1 VTKELGKARAL
12 TGILAAQSAEMRAKG
27 AALIQQA
34 DRLLCESWNERMWSD
49 GEPIDPSPTIDQAI
63 NGGFP
68 CWKSSVHGARRRT
81 TSIWQLLST
90 RRPPSCTILQAVC
103 AAASA
108 PRTGGVRRRPCS
120 NLIGSCF
127 TPEWRSRLR
136 SQQESLTL
144 AYSNHERTPKV
155 QTATAYLETLNP
167 EQRRAVEHGPAGGL
181 ASPPLL
187 VIAGAGS
194 GKTNTLAHRVAH
206 LIVQGAD
213 PRRILL
219 MTFSRRAASEMTKR
233 VERIARKVLGDNAGI
248 MTDALTWAGTYHGI
262 GARLLRE
269 YAEQIGLDPAFT
281 IHDREDSA
289 DLMNLV
295 RHEKGFSK
303 TESRF
308 PTKGACLSI
317 YSRCVNAEM
326 PIEQVIGTS
335 YPWCAGWAAELK
347 ELFAAYVEAK
357 QKQNV
362 LDYDDLLLYWAQM
375 VGDAGFAD
383 DIGGRFDHVL
393 VDEYQDTN
401 RLQSSILLALKPGG
415 RGLTVVGDDAQ
426 SIYSFRAATVR
437 NILDFPNQF
446 SPPANIITLDRNY
459 RSTQT
464 ILAAANGVISLS
476 KERFTKNLWTERTS
490 GAKPQLVTVRDEADQ
505 ARFIVERILENRE
518 SGTLLKEQA
527 VLFRTSSHSGPL
539 EIELTRRNI
548 PFVKFGGLKFLD
560 AAHIKDMLAL
570 LRFVENPR
578 DRVAGFRLLHLL
590 PGIGSA
596 TAQRVLDHMAE
607 AADPITALA
616 GIPTPPRTGDD
627 WKGFVETLGN
637 LRYSEWPVD
646 LERARLWYEPHLDRI
661 HEDAETRRADLLQLE
676 QIASGYPSRERFL
689 TELTLDPPDATSD
702 QAGVPLLDE
711 DYLILSTIHSAKGQ
725 EWKSVYLL
733 NVVDG
738 CMPSDL
744 GAGTSAEI
752 EEERRLLYVAMTRA
766 KDDLHLVVPQR
777 FFVHGQHAQGDR
789 HLYASRTRFIPE
801 KLLGLFERTAWPFVP
816 AGTGARTA
824 GPGPRVDIGARM
836 RGMWR

>member
-1 VTKELGKARAL
+1 
-12 TGILAAQSAEMRAKG
+12 M
-27 AALIQQA
+27 
-34 DRLLCESWNERMWSD
+34 
-49 GEPIDPSPTIDQAI
+49 
-63 NGGFP
+63 
-68 CWKSSVHGARRRT
+68 
-81 TSIWQLLST
+81 
-90 RRPPSCTILQAVC
+90 
-103 AAASA
+103 
-108 PRTGGVRRRPCS
+108 
-120 NLIGSCF
+120 NLI
-127 TPEWRSRLR
+127 
-136 SQQESLTL
+136 
-144 AYSNHERTPKV
+144 
-155 QTATAYLETLNP
+155 
-167 EQRRAVEHGPAGGL
+167 
-181 ASPPLL
+181 
-187 VIAGAGS
+187 
-194 GKTNTLAHRVAH
+194 
-206 LIVQGAD
+206 
-213 PRRILL
+213 
-219 MTFSRRAASEMTKR
+219 
-233 VERIARKVLGDNAGI
+233 
-248 MTDALTWAGTYHGI
+248 
-262 GARLLRE
+262 
-269 YAEQIGLDPAFT
+269 
-281 IHDREDSA
+281 
-289 DLMNLV
+289 

-308 PTKGACLSI
+308 PTKGTCLSI

-326 PIEQVIGTS
+326 QIEHVIGTS
-335 YPWCAGWAAELK
+335 HPWCSGWAAELK

-375 VGDAGFAD
+375 VADTNLAD

-415 RGLTVVGDDAQ
+415 HGLTVVGDDAQ

-437 NILDFPNQF
+437 NILDFPGQF
-446 SPPANIITLDRNY
+446 SPAAKIITLDRNY

-464 ILAAANGVISLS
+464 ILAAANGVIGLA
-476 KERFTKNLWTERTS
+476 KERFTKNLWTERAS
-490 GAKPQLVTVRDEADQ
+490 AAKPQLVSVRDEADQ

-607 AADPITALA
+607 GADPITALRTL
-616 GIPTPPRTGDD
+616 PTPPRTGDD
-627 WKGFVETLGN
+627 WTGFIETLGN

-661 HEDAETRRADLLQLE
+661 HEDAETRRADLIQLE

-744 GAGTSAEI
+744 GVGTSAEV

-766 KDDLHLVVPQR
+766 KDNLRLVIPQR

-789 HLYASRTRFIPE
+789 HMYASRSRFISE
-801 KLLGLFERTAWPFVP
+801 KLLGLFERTSWPV
-816 AGTGARTA
+816 ASSGTAARSA
-824 GPGPRVDIGARM
+824 SQGPKVDIGARM